1 MKQILHLDGLSRF
14 IKIRSDW
21 SDWLYRYK
29 SKYLLYDYEYDYL
42 AVVFYFYILNLK

>member
-1 MKQILHLDGLSRF
+1 MTQILLLDGLSRF

-29 SKYLLYDYEYDYL
+29 SKYLPYDYEYDYL
-42 AVVFYFYILNLK
+42 AVVCFMIIF